1 MLKESR
7 QVRRARERAE
17 SKAKLK
23 AEKVVINDVDGFLP
37 DAGQNWHP
45 DGYGWFQIS
54 EMIQTMY
61 HNPKLLMESSNG
73 VNYGRLNAAVD
84 IMDKE
89 GKHQLMP
96 KQSRGY
102 LATFRFTADSLNQL
116 ADAIDLGGMSVRIG
130 GKVAETLASP
140 TGESYTIIDVNDIWS
155 RGNDAGNMVFFV
167 NVTDRM
173 LKLDSREF
181 AKMIRDYAK
190 AVDQYA

>member
-7 QVRRARERAE
+7 QVRRARERTEA
-17 SKAKLK
+17 KAKLK

-54 EMIQTMY
+54 ELIQTMY
-61 HNPKLLMESSNG
+61 HNPKLPIGSIDG
-73 VNYGRLNAAVD
+73 VKSGQLNAAVD

-155 RGNDAGNMVFFV
+155 RGNNAGNMVFFV
-167 NVTDRM
+167 YVTDRT
-173 LKLDSREF
+173 LKLDSREV

>member
-17 SKAKLK
+17 AKAKLK
-23 AEKVVINDVDGFLP
+23 AEKVVINNIDGFLP

-54 EMIQTMY
+54 ELIQTMY
-61 HNPKLLMESSNG
+61 DNPKLLMEYRNG
-73 VNYGRLNAAVD
+73 VNYGRLNVPVD

-102 LATFRFTADSLNQL
+102 FATFRFTADRLNQL

-140 TGESYTIIDVNDIWS
+140 IGESYTVIDVNDIWS
-155 RGNDAGNMVFFV
+155 RGNISGNMLFCVY
-167 NVTDRM
+167 VTDKM

-190 AVDQYA
+190 AVAQ